1 MKPNLPKRVKEK
13 NKINSLAL
21 DLLQACVC
29 WDPNSHFHNFVES
42 LVTFSFPSWTGNY
55 DKWGP
60 STCHNRVTLFRS
72 GPHFLSL
79 AGFLKSIN
87 SSRSTRHSPEP
98 PHLSSE
104 APSADLLGFR
114 PKPAGHREESQ
125 RHRRRSQRDLFQVYL
140 LLRRFR
146 LQNRLRIPRFSD
158 VLSDLVHLL
167 LRRSDD
173 LFENAGFKISKQIC
187 GV

>member
-42 LVTFSFPSWTGNY
+42 LVTFYFPSWTENF

-87 SSRSTRHSPEP
+87 SSRSTRHSPAP
-98 PHLSSE
+98 PLLSS
-104 APSADLLGFR
+104 P
-114 PKPAGHREESQ
+114 PKLP
-125 RHRRRSQRDLFQVYL
+125 
-140 LLRRFR
+140 
-146 LQNRLRIPRFSD
+146 LRIFLVSGQNLPDIEKRASATD
-158 VLSDLVHLL
+158 VGASEISS
-167 LRRSDD
+167 RYIFYSGA
-173 LFENAGFKISKQIC
+173 FGFKIDWEFLDFRMFC
-187 GV
+187 RT